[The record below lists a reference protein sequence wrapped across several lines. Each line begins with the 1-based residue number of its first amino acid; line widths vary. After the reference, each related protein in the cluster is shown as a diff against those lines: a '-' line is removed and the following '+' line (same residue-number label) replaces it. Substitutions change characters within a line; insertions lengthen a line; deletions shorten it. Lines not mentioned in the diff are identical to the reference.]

1 MLSRT
6 AESLFW
12 MSRYLERAEGAA
24 RLIEMGQRMTMLP
37 GAGRGEWRSVVAAS
51 GAGAQFDPQ
60 ERITEP
66 MIVDR
71 LLLSPDDPFSIRHCL
86 NRARD
91 NAKAARTAVTREMWE
106 ALNDGW
112 RRLEMVDSAA
122 AMRELPV
129 LLEWVKTRAAVFRGA
144 TETSMLRDDGYFFLR
159 IGGHIERA
167 DLTLRLL
174 DVKYYLLLPEADV
187 VGGGRDHHQW
197 ATVLHATSA
206 LRAYH
211 RVYRGDFSPSRIADF
226 LILNRRFPRSL
237 AYGYS
242 EIGRY
247 LTFLGNA
254 HGQRHQCHHTA
265 SEMIARLADTEMGEL
280 LSSGLHEFI
289 TDAVAHNNRLSS
301 EFARAYHF

>member
-37 GAGRGEWRSVVAAS
+37 GAGRGEWRSVVTAS
-51 GAGAQFDPQ
+51 GAGEQFDPQ

-71 LLLSPDDPFSIRHCL
+71 LLLSNEDPFSIRYCL

-144 TETSMLRDDGYFFLR
+144 AETSMLRDDGYFFLR

-211 RVYRGDFSPSRIADF
+211 RVYRGDFNPSRIADF
-226 LILNRRFPRSL
+226 LILNKKFPRSL

-247 LTFLGNA
+247 MAQLEANYGE
-254 HGQRHQCHHTA
+254 RHDCHETA
-265 SEMIARLADTEMGEL
+265 TEMITRLANTEMGAL

-289 TDAVAHNNRLSS
+289 TEAVAHNNRLSS
-301 EFARAYHF
+301 EFSRAYHF